1 MKTPNLPPFFLE
13 PRITERTENLSL
25 NLYYSQRTKIYAP
38 RLSKTNKNK
47 SKQGKQVFIS
57 NTSVFI
63 SFLGF
68 SLFLKGAER
77 RKNNIG

>member
-13 PRITERTENLSL
+13 PRIIERTENLSL

-47 SKQGKQVFIS
+47 SKQGK
-57 NTSVFI
+57 T
-63 SFLGF
+63 GF
-68 SLFLKGAER
+68 YIYPSGFY
-77 RKNNIG
+77 